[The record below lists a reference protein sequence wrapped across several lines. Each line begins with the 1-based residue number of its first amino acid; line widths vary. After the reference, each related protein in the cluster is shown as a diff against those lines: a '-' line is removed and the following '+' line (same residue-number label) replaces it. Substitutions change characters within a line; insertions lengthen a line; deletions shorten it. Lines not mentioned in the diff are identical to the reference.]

1 MPWLAIIADDL
12 TGALDTAAPF
22 AASPR
27 GVAVASR
34 PDALG
39 AALAADA
46 DVVAVSTRSR
56 EIAPVA
62 AREAVERVLAALP
75 DGIRVFKKVDSRLKG
90 NIVAELAP
98 FAPRRI
104 VAAPAIPEFGRVV
117 RGGLLSGFGI
127 DTPIDVRERLGP
139 HGAAAL
145 VPDTATRGDLAR
157 ALAAAGEDAVLV
169 GARGLSA
176 ALADAAGLG
185 APCPAGALA
194 HPLAIVVGS
203 TDPITT
209 AQVARLAAEAADVPI
224 VDAPAGRLPPPP
236 GEGTPAAVTLLRIAP
251 DDTAAEAGATVAARF
266 AAGAVPWVNRA
277 RALVLTGGATAEA
290 VLDALDLSVFA
301 LRGEALPGMPLIAA
315 GAWQAVTK
323 SGGFGQADAL
333 VRLAAL
339 SRRAA

>member
-34 PDALG
+34 PDALAG
-39 AALAADA
+39 ALAAGT

-56 EIAPVA
+56 EVAPVA
-62 AREAVERVLAALP
+62 AREAVEAVLAALP
-75 DGIRVFKKVDSRLKG
+75 DGIRVLKKVDSRLKG

-98 FAPRRI
+98 FAPRRLL
-104 VAAPAIPEFGRVV
+104 AAPAIPEFGRVV
-117 RGGLLSGFGI
+117 RGGMLCGFGI
-127 DTPIDVRERLGP
+127 DTPIDVRGRLGP
-139 HGAAAL
+139 HVDAAL
-145 VPDTATRGDLAR
+145 VPDTVTQGDLAR
-157 ALAAAGEDAVLV
+157 ALAAAGEDTVLV
-169 GARGLSA
+169 GARGLST

-209 AQVARLAAEAADVPI
+209 AQVARLGAEAAGVPI
-224 VDAPAGRLPPPP
+224 VDAPAGRVPTPGKGAPPP
-236 GEGTPAAVTLLRIAP
+236 VTLLRIAP
-251 DDTAAEAGATVAARF
+251 DAGGGEAGATVAARF
-266 AAGAVPWVNRA
+266 AAGAVPWIKRV
-277 RALVLTGGATAEA
+277 RALILTGGATAEA

-323 SGGFGQADAL
+323 SGGFGEADAL

-339 SRRAA
+339 SRREA